1 MLPPAAAFHFS
12 WEISTGSVQEG
23 ESVRTFGRLVCY
35 QPEESRATLSAQ
47 HASKE
52 HHVIVHTMFVEPFNP
67 IIGAQYIVL
76 GETENSEVC
85 PFCRT
90 GRETINGRVWFPL
103 TTACLCCLRVG
114 HMVRARVLN
123 CVDGVN
129 IALLQKAINEQRS
142 FFRERKCEQGEGD
155 AT

>member
-1 MLPPAAAFHFS
+1 MLPAAAAFHFP

-23 ESVRTFGRLVCY
+23 KSVRTFGRLVCY

-52 HHVIVHTMFVEPFNP
+52 HHVVVHTMFVEPFNP
-67 IIGAQYIVL
+67 IIGAQYIAL
-76 GETENSEVC
+76 GETEHSE
-85 PFCRT
+85 
-90 GRETINGRVWFPL
+90 G
-103 TTACLCCLRVG
+103 VG

-142 FFRERKCEQGEGD
+142 FLRERECEQGKAD